1 MTKNK
6 YNKRGCDMLLMY
18 KYKNMK
24 GFSLINVQMFCIRF
38 LFCLFFLVPN
48 DVRAQFPYNPYN
60 PGMVAGQQ
68 LGQQLGN
75 AIAQRSKYGR
85 NQLRK
90 AIQKWG
96 ECNNGSLS
104 IEHGAVAICGSNG
117 YFCSSAVDDRI
128 SSKLKSI
135 NKDGE
140 DIVDVN
146 ILENGQFVIV
156 HNGGKEWYGVLPS
169 ALKTALD
176 DYSYGTEFKSISF
189 NESGTYAI
197 TTSTGFKS
205 NNAIYQAF
213 YDDNVDEFGTLLSV
227 NICGDGAVFCYS
239 DGAKYC
245 GRIPQGVATAID
257 DFSYT
262 AKFVKFNKHGD
273 YLICSDAGSYSY
285 SIEDAN
291 EGSNATTVYY
301 DYAKERIKKAKDKAY
316 AKWNTEAVYR
326 FNDEKQT
333 HRVWC
338 GIEHIDEKMVSLET
352 TIRTDYDAAPTLNID
367 FYMVSDTDY
376 GGIINNLSEE
386 GLKNMSMKLVL
397 ANGEEITT
405 SEMAIFKSWFGL
417 GFRLSTSLVSM
428 RSNKRSLRGD
438 LTSIQYLVGQFS
450 LSNIKS
456 VTFKGR
462 YTVDFSKIDTKSQ
475 LCYDFYRLADEAGK
489 SRILP
494 N

>member
-1 MTKNK
+1 MAEIQFLSKPRVLKTKA
-6 YNKRGCDMLLMY
+6 YARMFSVLFIIFVVCDA
-18 KYKNMK
+18 
-24 GFSLINVQMFCIRF
+24 Q
-38 LFCLFFLVPN
+38 
-48 DVRAQFPYNPYN
+48 AQFYPYNPYN
-60 PGMVAGQQ
+60 PYMNPGYQA
-68 LGQQLGN
+68 GQQLGN

-90 AIQKWG
+90 AIKKWG
-96 ECNNGSLS
+96 ECNNGTLSL
-104 IEHGAVAICGSNG
+104 EHGAVALYGSNG
-117 YFCSSAVDDRI
+117 YFCSAAVDDRI

-135 NKDGE
+135 NKSGGT
-140 DIVDVN
+140 INDVN
-146 ILENGQFVIV
+146 ITENGNFIV
-156 HNGGKEWYGVLPS
+156 VYNDKEWYGVLPS
-169 ALKTALD
+169 GLKSALD
-176 DYSYGTEFKSISF
+176 EYSYGTKFKSISF

-197 TTSTGFKS
+197 TTSDGFKS
-205 NNAIYQAF
+205 NNSIYQSF
-213 YDDNVDEFGTLLSV
+213 YDENVDDYGELYSV

-239 DGAKYC
+239 DGTRYC
-245 GRIPQGVATAID
+245 GRIPNEVESAIRS
-257 DFSYT
+257 FSHT

-273 YLICSDAGSYSY
+273 YLICDKYGSYSY
-285 SIEDAN
+285 SIGDADT
-291 EGSNATTVYY
+291 GSNSSTVYY
-301 DYAKERIKKAKDKAY
+301 DWAKERTKRAKEKAY
-316 AKWNTEAVYR
+316 AKWNSKAYYK

-338 GIEHIDEKMVSLET
+338 GIEHIDGKMVSLET

-367 FYMVSDTDY
+367 FYMVEENDY
-376 GGIINNLSEE
+376 GGILGNLSDD

-397 ANGEEITT
+397 SNGEEITT

-438 LTSIQYLVGQFS
+438 ISSIQYLVGQFS
-450 LSNIKS
+450 VANIKS

-462 YTVDFSKIDTKSQ
+462 YTVDFSSIDTKSQ